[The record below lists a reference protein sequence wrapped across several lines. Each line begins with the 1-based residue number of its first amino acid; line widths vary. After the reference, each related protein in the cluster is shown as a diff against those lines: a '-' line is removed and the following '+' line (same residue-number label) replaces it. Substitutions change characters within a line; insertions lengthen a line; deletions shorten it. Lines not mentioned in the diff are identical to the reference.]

1 MIDLQTIKETDVETC
16 LDFYIS
22 LNLNYTK
29 RDETDISFLFLFLF
43 VLNNNKVF
51 EENIENTKKREI
63 YFIILHKHFL

>member
-29 RDETDISFLFLFLF
+29 RDETDTSFFLF
-43 VLNNNKVF
+43 
-51 EENIENTKKREI
+51 
-63 YFIILHKHFL
+63 YFYLC